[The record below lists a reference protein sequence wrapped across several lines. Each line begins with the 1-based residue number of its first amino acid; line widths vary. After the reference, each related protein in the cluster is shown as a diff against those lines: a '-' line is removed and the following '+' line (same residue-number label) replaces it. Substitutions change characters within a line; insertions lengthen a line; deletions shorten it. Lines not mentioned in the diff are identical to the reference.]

1 MVEAKIEPDYE
12 GIKRVLLDFIGAY
25 NEVLAEI
32 NIVSSNEDQP
42 NNQKSNIVEELTYLS
57 DSQKEE
63 AYKNLGIL
71 RSEFLLK
78 NLKSKLESI
87 IFKPYVTSD
96 PNFSIINQMGVF
108 TNSISSSGGLSRYL
122 RLDEK
127 KFDESIRN
135 NIDNVRE
142 LFFI

>member
-63 AYKNLGIL
+63 AYKI
-71 RSEFLLK
+71 
-78 NLKSKLESI
+78 
-87 IFKPYVTSD
+87 
-96 PNFSIINQMGVF
+96 
-108 TNSISSSGGLSRYL
+108 
-122 RLDEK
+122 
-127 KFDESIRN
+127 
-135 NIDNVRE
+135 
-142 LFFI
+142 